1 MFLFFYRIPSRCQL
15 RKWSKGRHVDVR
27 TPRRSTMNTTFPH
40 WVRTCYVPQSMWFKK
55 QTKKKKAK
63 KKSPTMPS
71 SVVPRISYYYL
82 YYYYCCYY
90 YLPLLLQQG
99 LYSPTS
105 SRIDNKFINAFQYAL
120 AELIYLLKTQTHTH
134 IYGKKKKRDKNT
146 DKVRSKQKEERI
158 R

>member
-1 MFLFFYRIPSRCQL
+1 
-15 RKWSKGRHVDVR
+15 
-27 TPRRSTMNTTFPH
+27 
-40 WVRTCYVPQSMWFKK
+40 
-55 QTKKKKAK
+55 
-63 KKSPTMPS
+63 MPS

-105 SRIDNKFINAFQYAL
+105 SRIDKKFINAFQYAL

-134 IYGKKKKRDKNT
+134 IYGKKRSETKIPTKWGASRKRSEYVKSLRDTTHVRIHFNVNEEKEKHKNFALCMPR
-146 DKVRSKQKEERI
+146 VRGYHEDFSPTHARTQCRW
-158 R
+158 RMDLRPRTNPR